1 MLTINIKG
9 DGLALFTRATA
20 ALKSPRKAG
29 QVFSRAINETGRVG
43 GTAAGRALAV
53 QTGLQKRTTLKAVRR
68 NVTKSTP
75 TTLTYV
81 IHGQGGDISL
91 KHFKPR
97 ETRIGV
103 SAAPRGVR
111 QVFPSSFMKAG
122 WWPKR
127 VAKPNWNG
135 QVFVRAN
142 TDGYSYNAVKSN
154 PFVKSGVFKRE
165 RTGTKFLKQKSGV
178 FIPVEMLRGEV
189 AKVWDQTAERLEPR
203 VIHHINR
210 MTGGLFK

>member
-1 MLTINIKG
+1 MLRIDVKG
-9 DGLALFTRATA
+9 DGLALFTKATA

-43 GTAAGRALAV
+43 GTAAGRALAI
-53 QTGLQKRTTLKAVRR
+53 QTGLRKQTTLKAVRR

-75 TTLTYV
+75 STLTYV

-97 ETRIGV
+97 ETRRGV

-111 QVFPSSFMKAG
+111 QVFPGSFQRAG

-127 VAKPNWNG
+127 VTKPAWNG

-142 TDGYSYNAVKSN
+142 TDGYAYNFTKNN
-154 PFVKSGVFKRE
+154 PFVLSGQQKRE
-165 RTGTKFLKQKSGV
+165 RSGTKFAKQKSGV
-178 FIPVEMLRGEV
+178 FIPVELLRGEV

-203 VIHHINR
+203 VMHHIDR
-210 MTGGLFK
+210 MTNGIFK

>member
-1 MLTINIKG
+1 MLKFEIHG
-9 DGLALFTRATA
+9 DGLRLFTKATA

-29 QVFSRAINETGRVG
+29 QVFSRAINETGRIG

-53 QTGLQKRTTLKAVRR
+53 QTGLRKQTTLKAVRR

-75 TTLTYV
+75 STLTYV

-97 ETRIGV
+97 ETQRGV

-142 TDGYSYNAVKSN
+142 TDGYSVS
-154 PFVKSGVFKRE
+154 V
-165 RTGTKFLKQKSGV
+165 
-178 FIPVEMLRGEV
+178 
-189 AKVWDQTAERLEPR
+189 
-203 VIHHINR
+203 
-210 MTGGLFK
+210 

>member
-1 MLTINIKG
+1 MLKIDIKG
-9 DGLALFTRATA
+9 DGLALFTKATA

-43 GTAAGRALAV
+43 GTAAGRALAA
-53 QTGLQKRTTLKAVRR
+53 QTGLRKKTTLKAVRR

-75 TTLTYV
+75 STLTYV

-91 KHFKPR
+91 KHFSPR
-97 ETRIGV
+97 ETRRGV

-122 WWPKR
+122 WWPNR
-127 VAKPNWNG
+127 VTKPAWHG

-142 TDGYSYNAVKSN
+142 SDGYSYNFTKNN
-154 PFVKSGVFKRE
+154 PFVLSGQQKRE
-165 RTGTKFLKQKSGV
+165 RMGTKFEKQKSGV

-189 AKVWDQTAERLEPR
+189 AKVWDQTAERLESR

-210 MTGGLFK
+210 TTGGLFT